1 MSVHSKSGVFVSPD
15 SVELLQLSPAG
26 LQSQM
31 LWGLL
36 LLMQDPQV
44 GETDFWLRTCTSAE
58 ELLRYNYFPVCGFPT
73 QQV

>member
-36 LLMQDPQV
+36 LLMQDPQA
-44 GETDFWLRTCTSAE
+44 GETDFRLRTCTSAE
-58 ELLRYNYFPVCGFPT
+58 ELLRYNYFLVCGFPT